1 MNYFKNLLSQN
12 QLEGVFLDILLIFS
26 QFFVLFLLADGLLGP
41 FLHGQQKDRQNQ
53 AYLSAQLRS
62 ANKFDEIPKADL
74 KEIPVVKDQSS
85 VANPPKNMV
94 SNAIDN
100 PDRFTL
106 GRPKTSDE
114 IPFLEQSTKGFR
126 GQAPIPKNNPQNA
139 HLEQQQQNQAIQQHQ
154 QMLGIMQAQSQL
166 QNLLGTLAEDQVFIC
181 TNQGGKTFHCKPGK
195 GQSSYLEDILSSLLT
210 QELCST
216 IHISKT
222 QGLVKNGCQ
231 P

>member
-53 AYLSAQLRS
+53 AYLSVQLRS
-62 ANKFDEIPKADL
+62 ANKFDENPKADL
-74 KEIPVVKDQSS
+74 KEIPAAKDLLST
-85 VANPPKNMV
+85 ANPPKNMV

-114 IPFLEQSTKGFR
+114 IPFLEKSTRGFR
-126 GQAPIPKNNPQNA
+126 GQAPIPQNNPQNA

-154 QMLGIMQAQSQL
+154 QMLEIMQAQSQL
-166 QNLLGTLAEDQVFIC
+166 QNLLSTLAEDQVFIC
-181 TNQGGKTFHCKPGK
+181 TNRGAKTFHCKPIN
-195 GQSSYLEDILSSLLT
+195 GQTNYLENILNSLFT
-210 QELCST
+210 HEHCA
-216 IHISKT
+216 IINISQA
-222 QGLVKNGCQ
+222 QGLVKSGCQ